1 MTKLSHLLWYWQAE
15 WGLSACTCGLLALV
29 WKQGLWEKNIPYFI
43 IQIGFVFVSIHDTTY
58 FFCKF
63 PSQQEKHAYMHHWY
77 EFIFQII
84 TGKTVMKSIHASVL
98 PWHVLTSEWGRRETK
113 PTQTDRKQRL
123 TICKIYIWRLSYS
136 RATSL
141 GFTLLLKYKRHI
153 Y

>member
-29 WKQGLWEKNIPYFI
+29 WKQGLWEKIYSILLFKLDLFLC
-43 IQIGFVFVSIHDTTY
+43 QFMTLHTFFVSFPPSRKSMLTCIIDMNL
-58 FFCKF
+58 FFKL
-63 PSQQEKHAYMHHWY
+63 SQEKQWWR
-77 EFIFQII
+77 
-84 TGKTVMKSIHASVL
+84 ASMQVCCL
-98 PWHVLTSEWGRRETK
+98 DVLTSEWGRRETK
-113 PTQTDRKQRL
+113 PTQTDRKQSL

>member
-29 WKQGLWEKNIPYFI
+29 WKQGLWEKIY
-43 IQIGFVFVSIHDTTY
+43 SILLFKLDLFLCQFMTRHT
-58 FFCKF
+58 FFCKLF
-63 PSQQEKHAYMHHWY
+63 LLGGKHAYMHHWY

-113 PTQTDRKQRL
+113 PTQTDRKQSL

-153 Y
+153 C